1 MGEPEVS
8 DEVVGAGGPL
18 AFEDESMDE
27 RRAGDCLPVAELAE
41 MLSLM
46 EVEGGWA
53 CVDEIERA
61 EDEVC
66 EVVEPGVTPKPP
78 RPALSAEEESVAMV
92 SIILLLLSRAKR

>member
-41 MLSLM
+41 MLSLI
-46 EVEGGWA
+46 EVEGG
-53 CVDEIERA
+53 
-61 EDEVC
+61 
-66 EVVEPGVTPKPP
+66 
-78 RPALSAEEESVAMV
+78 
-92 SIILLLLSRAKR
+92 